1 MPGPC
6 PALPFIMSDS
16 LHTAQQPMDRIPAE
30 IRCAQDYELLAQRF
44 MAPASYA
51 YVAGGSGRDSTVNAN
66 RSAFDAW
73 AVYPRLLRDLCGGH
87 ARVRIGGQEMSHP
100 IMLAPV
106 AFQKLAHP
114 KGELETA
121 RAAAAMQTC
130 MVSSTLSSCSLEEIA
145 GAAKSQPWF
154 QLYFQPT
161 QEATLDLLRRAEN
174 AGYRAV
180 VVTLDASVQVASLR
194 ALRANFQM
202 PPDCIAVNLRDH
214 AAPEAVDMAAGES
227 RIFQGVM
234 RTAPTWRDL
243 EWLMKQTSLPI
254 WVKGVLHPQDAI
266 ALQGRGVAGIV
277 VSNHGGRS
285 LDGAPASLH
294 MLPSIRAAVGEGFP
308 LLFDSGI
315 RSGLDIFKALALGAN
330 AVMTGRLQ
338 MYALSVAGAL
348 GVAHM
353 LKLLQ
358 EELEVCMAQAGCAT
372 VAEIDHSTLIM
383 SAAAENCFGS
393 ELP

>member
-161 QEATLDLLRRAEN
+161 PEATLDLLRRAEN

-372 VAEIDHSTLIM
+372 VAEIDRSTLIM
-383 SAAAENCFGS
+383 TAAAENCFGS

>member
-372 VAEIDHSTLIM
+372 VAEIDRSTLIM
-383 SAAAENCFGS
+383 TAAAENCFGS